1 MGTDNFSEHRARELA
16 ARPYT
21 FTLAQGEDAIWTA
34 QVIEL
39 PGVIA
44 EGDTPDEA
52 ITEGR
57 EALSEMIAYYL
68 DEGRTVPE
76 PFETRAFSGRTELR
90 LNPELHRRVVKLAAE
105 QGVSLNR
112 WLSSAVADAA
122 GSGRQAATIE
132 RLNELVSRVEQ
143 LVGDQPSEALRIAER
158 EAPYE
163 SDQPPTN

>member
-1 MGTDNFSEHRARELA
+1 MGTDSFSEHRARELA

-21 FTLAQGEDAIWTA
+21 FTLAQGEDAVWTT
-34 QVIEL
+34 QVMEL

-52 ITEGR
+52 IAEGR
-57 EALSEMIAYYL
+57 EALSGMIAYYI

-76 PFETRAFSGRTELR
+76 PFETREFSGRTELR

-112 WLSSAVADAA
+112 WLAAAVADAA
-122 GSGRQAATIE
+122 GTGRQAATVE
-132 RLNELVSRVEQ
+132 RLHQLLTRVEQ
-143 LVGDQPSEALRIAER
+143 LVGGADSEGLRIAER
-158 EAPYE
+158 EESYE
-163 SDQPPTN
+163 GDPPDTV